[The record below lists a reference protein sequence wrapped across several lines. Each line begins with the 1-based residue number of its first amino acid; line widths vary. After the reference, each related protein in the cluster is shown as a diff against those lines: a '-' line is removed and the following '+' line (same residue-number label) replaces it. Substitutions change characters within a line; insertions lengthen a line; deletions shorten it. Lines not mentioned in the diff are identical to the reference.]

1 MKNELLGLIPEFK
14 LIGDSTL
21 LEKTLKVWEKSLR
34 LGNWKV
40 SDLERIPFTLMI
52 PDTPISF
59 KDHIRAV
66 TRVCIKVAEAFSE
79 VYGDKLK
86 VNKDYLIA
94 GALLHDIGKLME
106 YTEEKGKFIQSKSGA
121 FLRHPF
127 SGVGLCFEEGIPD
140 EVLHIIAVHSKE
152 GEGVRHSVEAIIV
165 HYADFLN
172 FDPFRL

>member
-1 MKNELLGLIPEFK
+1 MKNELLHSIPEFK
-14 LIGDSTL
+14 LIADSAL
-21 LEKTLKVWEKSLR
+21 REKTLNVWEKALR
-34 LGNWKV
+34 RGNWEV

-94 GALLHDIGKLME
+94 GALLHDIGKLLE
-106 YTEEKGKFIQSKSGA
+106 YTEEKGKFIQSRSGA

-152 GEGVRHSVEAIIV
+152 GEGSRHSVEAIIV

>member
-1 MKNELLGLIPEFK
+1 MRDELVRLIPEFD
-14 LIGDSTL
+14 LIGDSAL
-21 LEKTLKVWEKSLR
+21 RNKTLRVWEKALH

-40 SDLERIPFTLMI
+40 DDLERIPFTLAI

-59 KDHIRAV
+59 KDHVLAV
-66 TRVCIKVAEAFSE
+66 TRVCIKIADVLSE
-79 VYGDKLK
+79 VYGDKINI
-86 VNKDYLIA
+86 NKDYLVA
-94 GALLHDIGKLME
+94 GALLHDIGKLLE
-106 YTEEKGKFIQSKSGA
+106 YTEEKGKFIKSKSGT

-140 EVLHIIAVHSKE
+140 EVLHIIAVHSAE
-152 GEGVRHSVEAIIV
+152 GEGSRRSAEAIII

>member
-1 MKNELLGLIPEFK
+1 MKNELLHLLPEFGM
-14 LIGDSTL
+14 IADSAL
-21 LEKTLKVWEKSLR
+21 REKTLKVWEKSLR

-52 PDTPISF
+52 PDAPISF

-66 TRVCIKVAEAFSE
+66 TRVCIKVAEAFRE
-79 VYGDKLK
+79 VYGEKLK

-94 GALLHDIGKLME
+94 GALLHDIGKLLE
-106 YTEEKGKFIQSKSGA
+106 YTEEKGKFIQSRSGA

-152 GEGVRHSVEAIIV
+152 GEGSRHSVEAIIV

>member
-1 MKNELLGLIPEFK
+1 MRNELLHLITEFD
-14 LIGDSTL
+14 LIADSAL
-21 LEKTLKVWEKSLR
+21 REKTLKVWEKALR
-34 LGNWKV
+34 RGNWEV

-79 VYGDKLK
+79 VYGNKLHI
-86 VNKDYLIA
+86 NKNYLVA
-94 GALLHDIGKLME
+94 GALLHDVGKLLE
-106 YTEEKGKFIQSKSGA
+106 YTEEKGGFVQSRSGT

-152 GEGVRHSVEAIIV
+152 GEGSRHSVEAIIV

-172 FDPFRL
+172 FDPFEL